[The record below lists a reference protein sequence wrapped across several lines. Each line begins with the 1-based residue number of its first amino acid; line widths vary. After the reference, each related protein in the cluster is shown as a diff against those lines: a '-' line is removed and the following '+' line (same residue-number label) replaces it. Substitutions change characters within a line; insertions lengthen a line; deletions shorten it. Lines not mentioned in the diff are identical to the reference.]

1 MSGCTIRITPRR
13 ASSTSRPA
21 TSPRAATTLPRRALP
36 CSCAGLRTSPRRGT
50 SGPRCTICSGAMT
63 NACATFG
70 APSSSSRGTLG
81 RCCISP
87 RSCARRGPPR
97 KPASPC
103 RRRARSIPT
112 SPSLLTIPD
121 WSGRSGNYNAAMS
134 VDHYSVTVAKDL
146 QDLIPVF
153 MSNRHQEL
161 DALRV
166 ALAAADFEKLRQ
178 LGHRM
183 KGVGSSYGFVHVSTL
198 GKYIEEGARSGD
210 RAALHASISEYDD
223 YLSKVQI
230 AYE

>member
-1 MSGCTIRITPRR
+1 
-13 ASSTSRPA
+13 
-21 TSPRAATTLPRRALP
+21 
-36 CSCAGLRTSPRRGT
+36 
-50 SGPRCTICSGAMT
+50 
-63 NACATFG
+63 
-70 APSSSSRGTLG
+70 
-81 RCCISP
+81 
-87 RSCARRGPPR
+87 
-97 KPASPC
+97 
-103 RRRARSIPT
+103 
-112 SPSLLTIPD
+112 
-121 WSGRSGNYNAAMS
+121 MS

-210 RAALHASISEYDD
+210 RVALQASISEYDD